1 MIDVANRVQSRKS
14 GFTLIEIIAAVVLI
28 SVVGFLGM
36 RHVRTAGAG
45 GQDRACELTRQMLQ
59 NEVDRYQ
66 RLNRALPSTDMRELV
81 TTEYWDASIPVCP
94 VSGNPM
100 TIDRTGKVV
109 CATH

>member
-1 MIDVANRVQSRKS
+1 MINTTKKVHDRRSA
-14 GFTLIEIIAAVVLI
+14 FTLIEIIAAVVLI
-28 SVVGFLGM
+28 GIVGFMGL
-36 RHVRTAGAG
+36 RHVRTAGTG

-81 TTEYWDASIPVCP
+81 TSEYWDGSLPVCP
-94 VSGNPM
+94 MSGNPM
-100 TIDRTGKVV
+100 TMDRTGKVL

>member
-1 MIDVANRVQSRKS
+1 MIEARNRNGRRRLAV
-14 GFTLIEIIAAVVLI
+14 TLIEIIAAVVLI

-36 RHVRTAGAG
+36 RHVRTAGTG

-66 RLNRALPSTDMRELV
+66 RLNRTLPSTDLRELA
-81 TTEYWDASIPVCP
+81 TAEYWNAALPVCP
-94 VSGNPM
+94 VSGNSM
-100 TIDRTGKVV
+100 TIDRDGKVV